1 MYELNFP
8 KLRFWAK
15 YVLFHIQTRI
25 HSLDRRIGRKQ
36 LDIMPTYYYVQNQG
50 KQIMQSQENGQK
62 LQFGQFSDDFQAK
75 YLEISNFSK
84 K

>member
-1 MYELNFP
+1 
-8 KLRFWAK
+8 
-15 YVLFHIQTRI
+15 
-25 HSLDRRIGRKQ
+25 
-36 LDIMPTYYYVQNQG
+36 MPTYYYVQNQG